1 MMIED
6 MKIQVS
12 NYSKLTKG
20 QRDYPYWFFYP
31 LPILTLSRTNSRERF
46 SIHLGFLWFTLT
58 IKFMK
63 K

>member
-1 MMIED
+1 M
-6 MKIQVS
+6 MKIKVS

-46 SIHLGFLWFTLT
+46 SVHFGFLWFTLT
-58 IKFMK
+58 IKFTK
-63 K
+63 Q